1 MPRSPEPTRSNLLD
15 AASRLFAERGVYNV
29 SLAEIVREANQKN
42 VSALHYHFG
51 GREELLE
58 AVLARHIHPIGKRRL
73 ELVESARST
82 PPDDLRAPVAALVL
96 PVTELAQQGQQ
107 QLEYLHIGVE
117 LATGPERNLP
127 GLVTL
132 FHETNGALVRDLL
145 QERLPEI
152 PERFLVERFHIAS
165 MLTGRAASDRARMLE
180 ADPGASLTDDEF
192 TSNLID
198 MIVGAISS
206 PLGTK
211 GRSI

>member
-1 MPRSPEPTRSNLLD
+1 MPRSPEPTRSNLLG

-51 GREELLE
+51 GRQELLE
-58 AVLARHIHPIGKRRL
+58 AVLARHIHPIGRRRL
-73 ELVESARST
+73 ELVEIARAT

-117 LATGPERNLP
+117 LATGPERDLP

-132 FHETNGALVRDLL
+132 FHETNGMLVRDLL

-152 PERFLVERFHIAS
+152 PARFLEERFHIAS

-180 ADPGASLTDDEF
+180 ADPGASMTDDEF

-198 MIVGAISS
+198 MIVGALSS

-211 GRSI
+211 GRSV